1 MNLYQVSQ
9 IKAAIKESPD
19 LTTKLRNCRR
29 RGSYLSG
36 SRNIADYLHHSRDG
50 INGTTMIRET
60 TWPDNVGNIPVT
72 GKTHSEQYE
81 NISVFDNSFPLV
93 VPGSDRILFIDWQG

>member
-19 LTTKLRNCRR
+19 LTTKLRICRR
-29 RGSYLSG
+29 HGSYLSG

-50 INGTTMIRET
+50 IKGTTTILET
-60 TWPDNVGNIPVT
+60 TWPDNVGNIPVI
-72 GKTHSEQYE
+72 GKTNFEQYE
-81 NISVFDNSFPLV
+81 NISVLAKVFHWPRLDQIESL
-93 VPGSDRILFIDWQG
+93 S